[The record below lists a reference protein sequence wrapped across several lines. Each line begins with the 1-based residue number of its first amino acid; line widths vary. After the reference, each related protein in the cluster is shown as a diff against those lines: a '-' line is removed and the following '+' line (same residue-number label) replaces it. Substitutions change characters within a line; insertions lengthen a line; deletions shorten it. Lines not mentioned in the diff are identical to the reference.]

1 MTSARLRRA
10 RRSSASQAAPLRG
23 AAVSPL
29 SFPSVDPLSGLLSG
43 PQIFSVNR
51 TPPADVLF
59 EIEDRRTFWP
69 SSHATDWEPAR
80 RLSGAPARLTVY
92 PRLNPTK
99 KIALRPFKS
108 VGLPFRI
115 GFDRPSSVLVCVRRK
130 QRREVL
136 HARGRTGQAVR
147 PGRRNVYSSITCR

>member
-10 RRSSASQAAPLRG
+10 RRSSASHAAPVRG

-29 SFPSVDPLSGLLSG
+29 SFPSADPLARVLSPG
-43 PQIFSVNR
+43 QTFSPYASY
-51 TPPADVLF
+51 TPDLYEV
-59 EIEDRRTFWP
+59 EDRRTFWP
-69 SSHATDWEPAR
+69 TTYPTDWEPAR

-115 GFDRPSSVLVCVRRK
+115 GFDRPTSVLVCVRRK